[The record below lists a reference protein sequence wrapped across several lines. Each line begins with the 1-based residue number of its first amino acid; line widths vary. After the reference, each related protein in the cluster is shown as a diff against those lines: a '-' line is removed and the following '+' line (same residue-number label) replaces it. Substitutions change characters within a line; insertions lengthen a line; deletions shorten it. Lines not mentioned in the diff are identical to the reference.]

1 MALLKQQTGNMK
13 TQKTET
19 DPRQLENQINS
30 IEDLK
35 EEKELLNLQI
45 KALKEKEK
53 ESKLSNLVTK
63 KAKKELRELNKQS
76 FEAKKEL
83 LKNWEDEFKNPF
95 KLYNFYSKNI
105 ELIRV
110 REKRSELP
118 LLSKEQFFKLFDGAK
133 ENKKIERL
141 ELLEQRKQEAISLN
155 DLTKVNSID
164 KQIIKTQTLPIDSF
178 KLPFTLPYLLKLIK

>member
-1 MALLKQQTGNMK
+1 MK
-13 TQKTET
+13 TQNQNQ
-19 DPRQLENQINS
+19 DPRQVKNQINS
-30 IEDLK
+30 IEDLRK
-35 EEKELLNLQI
+35 QKELLNSQI
-45 KALKEKEK
+45 KALKEKQK
-53 ESKLSNLVTK
+53 ESNLSNLVTK
-63 KAKKELRELNKQS
+63 KAKKELIELNKES
-76 FEAKKEL
+76 FKAKKEL

-141 ELLEQRKQEAISLN
+141 ALLEERKQEAISLN

-164 KQIIKTQTLPIDSF
+164 KQIIKTQALSIDSI